1 MYLGVHVYMCV
12 TECMYECI
20 GVCVCVCV
28 RACTCMHACV
38 LQRKVFLLLVLVLR
52 AFFSP
57 VCLSCLRYPSCHTFC
72 LEGWPL
78 EKSEDRHS
86 DCSLYQRSI
95 GLYITEE
102 EAHGTVIC
110 PSVPMLTCS
119 VISCTVKWWIS
130 VILFVLL
137 M

>member
-1 MYLGVHVYMCV
+1 
-12 TECMYECI
+12 MYECI
-20 GVCVCVCV
+20 GVCLCVHACVCV
-28 RACTCMHACV
+28 AE
-38 LQRKVFLLLVLVLR
+38 KGFLV
-52 AFFSP
+52 AGAGFKSIFFSP

-119 VISCTVKWWIS
+119 VNSCTVKWWIS
-130 VILFVLL
+130 VILLFVLL